1 MTAILQTIGDGSTR
15 SQPCLSTIEHC
26 YLVPKSKG
34 VSNKTV
40 LRKYLPHSV
49 GMRMGDLTPKQLLSV
64 PCPTCGV
71 AAGARC
77 LLHSGAPRME
87 PHVDRKL
94 SAADAIERKR
104 SRRED
109 GIDERLHVRNGVGA

>member
-1 MTAILQTIGDGSTR
+1 MTFLRVKS
-15 SQPCLSTIEHC
+15 
-26 YLVPKSKG
+26 LV
-34 VSNKTV
+34 VRNKTA
-40 LRKYLPHSV
+40 LRVFLSHSD

-77 LLHSGAPRME
+77 LLHSGAPRLE

-94 SAADAIERKR
+94 SAADAIELKR

-109 GIDERLHVRNGVGA
+109 GQ